1 MMKAKFLIPFAI
13 FVVLAG
19 FLFKGL
25 YLDPRMLPSVLIN
38 KPLPAFEMS
47 TLYDPA
53 VKFKTE
59 DMKGKVWMLNVW
71 ASWCLPCKEEHP
83 YLVGLKRTGLKT
95 RSWVSSIR
103 TPSAP
108 AVRFLKTRAIP
119 TTS

>member
-71 ASWCLPCKEEHP
+71 ASW
-83 YLVGLKRTGLKT
+83 
-95 RSWVSSIR
+95 VSSIR

>member
-71 ASWCLPCKEEHP
+71 ASWCLPCKEEH
-83 YLVGLKRTGLKT
+83 R
-95 RSWVSSIR
+95 
-103 TPSAP
+103 
-108 AVRFLKTRAIP
+108 
-119 TTS
+119 